1 MTQSNS
7 DSVLAKLRDKR
18 SRATVSTREDILVP
32 KPEPTESLESK
43 SLESK
48 NNLEPVKDN
57 SIEAL
62 QKELALFPETVR
74 HSGIVL
80 EKGIDRDLTQFCRD
94 NKITVEL
101 FLEAAW
107 CLSDL
112 EPEFLE
118 RILVSAKQRYT
129 SRKQAGKT
137 RRLLTMLQK

>member
-1 MTQSNS
+1 MTQGNS

-32 KPEPTESLESK
+32 KQEITEALEDR
-43 SLESK
+43 

-62 QKELALFPETVR
+62 QKELASFPETVR

-112 EPEFLE
+112 EPGFLDQ
-118 RILVSAKQRYT
+118 ILVEAKQRYT

-137 RRLLTMLQK
+137 RRLLTMLQKQ

>member
-1 MTQSNS
+1 MY
-7 DSVLAKLRDKR
+7 LAKLRDKR

-32 KPEPTESLESK
+32 KPEAIEP
-43 SLESK
+43 LESK
-48 NNLEPVKDN
+48 NNLEPVSDN
-57 SIEAL
+57 SVEAL
-62 QKELALFPETVR
+62 QKELASFPETVR

-80 EKGIDRDLTQFCRD
+80 DKGIDRDLTQFCRD

-137 RRLLTMLQK
+137 RRLLTMLQKQ

>member
-7 DSVLAKLRDKR
+7 DNVLAKLRDKR

-32 KPEPTESLESK
+32 KPEAIEPLES
-43 SLESK
+43 E

-62 QKELALFPETVR
+62 QKELASFPETVR

-137 RRLLTMLQK
+137 RRLLTMLQKQ

>member
-1 MTQSNS
+1 MNQGNS
-7 DSVLAKLRDKR
+7 DNVLAKLRDKR
-18 SRATVSTREDILVP
+18 ARATVSTREDILVP
-32 KPEPTESLESK
+32 KQEPIEPLESP
-43 SLESK
+43 

-62 QKELALFPETVR
+62 QKELASFPETVR

-118 RILVSAKQRYT
+118 RILLSAKQRYT

-137 RRLLTMLQK
+137 RRLLTMLQKQ

>member
-1 MTQSNS
+1 MTQGNS

-32 KPEPTESLESK
+32 KIEAIEPLESTT
-43 SLESK
+43 
-48 NNLEPVKDN
+48 NLEPVSDN
-57 SIEAL
+57 SVEAL
-62 QKELALFPETVR
+62 QKELASFPETVR

-80 EKGIDRDLTQFCRD
+80 DKGIDRDLTQFCRD
-94 NKITVEL
+94 HKITVEL

-137 RRLLTMLQK
+137 RRLLTMLQKQ

>member
-32 KPEPTESLESK
+32 KPEITEPLEDR
-43 SLESK
+43 

-80 EKGIDRDLTQFCRD
+80 DLSL
-94 NKITVEL
+94 IH
-101 FLEAAW
+101 
-107 CLSDL
+107 
-112 EPEFLE
+112 
-118 RILVSAKQRYT
+118 I
-129 SRKQAGKT
+129 
-137 RRLLTMLQK
+137 

>member
-1 MTQSNS
+1 MTQGNS

-32 KPEPTESLESK
+32 KPEAIEP
-43 SLESK
+43 LESK

-57 SIEAL
+57 SVEAL
-62 QKELALFPETVR
+62 QKELASFPETVR

-118 RILVSAKQRYT
+118 QILVSAKQRYT

-137 RRLLTMLQK
+137 RRLLTMLQKQS

>member
-1 MTQSNS
+1 MTQGNS

-32 KPEPTESLESK
+32 KPEAIEP
-43 SLESK
+43 LESK

-57 SIEAL
+57 SVEAL
-62 QKELALFPETVR
+62 QKELASFPETVR

-137 RRLLTMLQK
+137 RRLLTMLQKQS

>member
-1 MTQSNS
+1 MNQGNS
-7 DSVLAKLRDKR
+7 DNVLAKLRDKR
-18 SRATVSTREDILVP
+18 SRATVSTREDILVL
-32 KPEPTESLESK
+32 KPEINEPLES
-43 SLESK
+43 E
-48 NNLEPVKDN
+48 NNLESVTDN

-62 QKELALFPETVR
+62 QKELASFPETVR

-118 RILVSAKQRYT
+118 RILVEAKQRYT

-137 RRLLTMLQK
+137 RRLLTMLQKK

>member
-1 MTQSNS
+1 MNQSNS
-7 DSVLAKLRDKR
+7 DSVLTKLRDKR

-32 KPEPTESLESK
+32 KSEVIEHLEST
-43 SLESK
+43 
-48 NNLEPVKDN
+48 NNLEPAKDN
-57 SIEAL
+57 SVEDL
-62 QKELALFPETVR
+62 QKELASFPETVR

-80 EKGIDRDLTQFCRD
+80 EKGIDRDLTQYCRE

-118 RILVSAKQRYT
+118 RILASAKQRYT
-129 SRKQAGKT
+129 SRKQAGNT
-137 RRLLTMLQK
+137 RRLLTMLQKNNS

>member
-7 DSVLAKLRDKR
+7 DNVLAKLRDKR

-32 KPEPTESLESK
+32 KPEVIEPLESEAN
-43 SLESK
+43 S
-48 NNLEPVKDN
+48 EPNQDN

-62 QKELALFPETVR
+62 QKELASFPETVR

-118 RILVSAKQRYT
+118 RILVEAKQRYT

-137 RRLLTMLQK
+137 RRLLTMLQKQ

>member
-1 MTQSNS
+1 MNQGSS
-7 DSVLAKLRDKR
+7 DNVLAKLRDKR
-18 SRATVSTREDILVP
+18 SRATASTREDILVLKSEAIAP
-32 KPEPTESLESK
+32 LESD
-43 SLESK
+43 S
-48 NNLEPVKDN
+48 NLEIVQDN

-62 QKELALFPETVR
+62 QKELASFPETVR

-80 EKGIDRDLTQFCRD
+80 EKGIDRDLTQFCRE

-118 RILVSAKQRYT
+118 RILVEAKQRYT

>member
-1 MTQSNS
+1 MTQGNS

-32 KPEPTESLESK
+32 KQEITEPLEDR
-43 SLESK
+43 

-62 QKELALFPETVR
+62 QKELASFPETVR

-112 EPEFLE
+112 QPEFLE
-118 RILVSAKQRYT
+118 RILVEAKQRYT

-137 RRLLTMLQK
+137 RRLLTMLQKQ

>member
-1 MTQSNS
+1 MTQNNS
-7 DSVLAKLRDKR
+7 DNVLAKLRDKR
-18 SRATVSTREDILVP
+18 SRATVSAREDVLVP
-32 KPEPTESLESK
+32 KPEPTESLES
-43 SLESK
+43 E
-48 NNLEPVKDN
+48 NNLEPVQDN

-62 QKELALFPETVR
+62 QKELASFPETVR

-118 RILVSAKQRYT
+118 RILVEAKQRYN

-137 RRLLTMLQK
+137 RRLLTMLQKQ

>member
-1 MTQSNS
+1 MTDN
-7 DSVLAKLRDKR
+7 VLAHLREKR
-18 SRATVSTREDILVP
+18 TRATAPAREDSLVP
-32 KPEPTESLESK
+32 KPEAIEPLESP
-43 SLESK
+43 
-48 NNLEPVKDN
+48 NNLEPIKDN

-62 QKELALFPETVR
+62 QKELGSFPETVR

-80 EKGIDRDLTQFCRD
+80 DKGIDRDLTQFCRD
-94 NKITVEL
+94 HKITVEL

-112 EPEFLE
+112 EPEIRD

-137 RRLLTMLQK
+137 RRLLTMLQKQ

>member
-1 MTQSNS
+1 MNQGNS
-7 DSVLAKLRDKR
+7 DNVLAKLRDKR

-32 KPEPTESLESK
+32 KPEPTEPLES
-43 SLESK
+43 E
-48 NNLEPVKDN
+48 NNLEPVRDN

-62 QKELALFPETVR
+62 QKELASFPETVR

-137 RRLLTMLQK
+137 RRLLTMLQKQ

>member
-7 DSVLAKLRDKR
+7 DNVLAKLRDKR

-32 KPEPTESLESK
+32 KQEPTEP
-43 SLESK
+43 LESK
-48 NNLEPVKDN
+48 NNLEPVQDN

-62 QKELALFPETVR
+62 QKELASFPETVR

-118 RILVSAKQRYT
+118 RILVEAKQRYT

-137 RRLLTMLQK
+137 RRLLTMLQKQ

>member
-32 KPEPTESLESK
+32 KPEAIEPLES
-43 SLESK
+43 E
-48 NNLEPVKDN
+48 NNLEPVRDN
-57 SIEAL
+57 SVEAL
-62 QKELALFPETVR
+62 QKELASFPETVR

-118 RILVSAKQRYT
+118 RILVSAKQRYN

>member
-32 KPEPTESLESK
+32 KQEPTEP
-43 SLESK
+43 LESK
-48 NNLEPVKDN
+48 NNLEPVQDN
-57 SIEAL
+57 FIEAL
-62 QKELALFPETVR
+62 QKELASFPETVR

-118 RILVSAKQRYT
+118 RILVEAKQRYN

-137 RRLLTMLQK
+137 RRLLTMLQKQ

>member
-1 MTQSNS
+1 MNQGNS
-7 DSVLAKLRDKR
+7 DNVLAKLRDKR
-18 SRATVSTREDILVP
+18 SRATVSTREDILVQ
-32 KPEPTESLESK
+32 KPEITEPLE
-43 SLESK
+43 ER

-57 SIEAL
+57 SVEAL
-62 QKELALFPETVR
+62 QKELASFPETVR

>member
-1 MTQSNS
+1 MNQGNS
-7 DSVLAKLRDKR
+7 DNVLAKLSYKI

-32 KPEPTESLESK
+32 KPEINEPLES
-43 SLESK
+43 E
-48 NNLEPVKDN
+48 NNLEPVTDN
-57 SIEAL
+57 SVEAL
-62 QKELALFPETVR
+62 QKELASFPETVR

-80 EKGIDRDLTQFCRD
+80 DKGIDRDLTQFCRD

-118 RILVSAKQRYT
+118 RILVEAKQRYI

>member
-1 MTQSNS
+1 MNQGNS
-7 DSVLAKLRDKR
+7 DNVLAKLRDKR

-32 KPEPTESLESK
+32 KQETVEPLESV
-43 SLESK
+43 SDLES
-48 NNLEPVKDN
+48 VKDN

-62 QKELALFPETVR
+62 QKELASFPETVR

-80 EKGIDRDLTQFCRD
+80 DKGIDRNLTQFCRD

-112 EPEFLE
+112 EPELLE

-137 RRLLTMLQK
+137 RRLLTMLQKT

>member
-1 MTQSNS
+1 MNQGNS
-7 DSVLAKLRDKR
+7 DNVLAKLRDKR

-32 KPEPTESLESK
+32 KPETIEPLEN
-43 SLESK
+43 K
-48 NNLEPVKDN
+48 NNLELVQDN

-62 QKELALFPETVR
+62 QKELALFPETIR

-118 RILVSAKQRYT
+118 RILVEAKQRYT
-129 SRKQAGKT
+129 SRKQAGRT

>member
-1 MTQSNS
+1 MNQGNS
-7 DSVLAKLRDKR
+7 DNVLAKLRDKR

-32 KPEPTESLESK
+32 KQEPTELVES
-43 SLESK
+43 E
-48 NNLEPVKDN
+48 NNLEPVQDN

-62 QKELALFPETVR
+62 QKELASFPETVR

-137 RRLLTMLQK
+137 RRLLTMLQKQ

>member
-32 KPEPTESLESK
+32 KPEAIEP
-43 SLESK
+43 LESK

-62 QKELALFPETVR
+62 QKELASFPETVR

>member
-32 KPEPTESLESK
+32 KPEPTASE
-43 SLESK
+43 ESK
-48 NNLEPVKDN
+48 NNLEPIKDN

-62 QKELALFPETVR
+62 QKELASFPETVR

>member
-1 MTQSNS
+1 MNQGNS
-7 DSVLAKLRDKR
+7 DNVLAKLRDKR
-18 SRATVSTREDILVP
+18 SRATVSTREDILVK
-32 KPEPTESLESK
+32 KPEITKPLEDR
-43 SLESK
+43 

-57 SIEAL
+57 SVEAL
-62 QKELALFPETVR
+62 QKKLASFPETVR

>member
-32 KPEPTESLESK
+32 KPEITEPLEDR
-43 SLESK
+43 
-48 NNLEPVKDN
+48 NNLEPVQDN

-62 QKELALFPETVR
+62 QKELASFPETVR

-118 RILVSAKQRYT
+118 RILVEAKQRYT

-137 RRLLTMLQK
+137 RRLLTMLQKQ

>member
-1 MTQSNS
+1 MSQSNS

-32 KPEPTESLESK
+32 KQEITEPLEDR
-43 SLESK
+43 

-62 QKELALFPETVR
+62 QKELASFPETVR

-118 RILVSAKQRYT
+118 RILVSAKQRYI

-137 RRLLTMLQK
+137 RRLLTMLQKQ

>member
-18 SRATVSTREDILVP
+18 SRAIVSTREDILVP
-32 KPEPTESLESK
+32 KPEITEPLEDR
-43 SLESK
+43 

-80 EKGIDRDLTQFCRD
+80 DKEIDRDLTQFCRG

-137 RRLLTMLQK
+137 RRLLTMLQKH

>member
-32 KPEPTESLESK
+32 KSEAIEP
-43 SLESK
+43 LESK
-48 NNLEPVKDN
+48 NNLEPVQDN

-62 QKELALFPETVR
+62 QKALASFPETIR

-118 RILVSAKQRYT
+118 RILVEAKQRYT

-137 RRLLTMLQK
+137 RRLLTMLQKQ

>member
-1 MTQSNS
+1 MNQGNS
-7 DSVLAKLRDKR
+7 DNVLAKLRDKR
-18 SRATVSTREDILVP
+18 ARATVSTREDILVP
-32 KPEPTESLESK
+32 KPEPTESLESA
-43 SLESK
+43 S
-48 NNLEPVKDN
+48 NLEPVKDN

-62 QKELALFPETVR
+62 QKELASFPETVR

-118 RILVSAKQRYT
+118 RILVEAKQRYT

>member
-1 MTQSNS
+1 MTQGNS
-7 DSVLAKLRDKR
+7 DNVLAKLRDKR

-32 KPEPTESLESK
+32 KPETIEPLEST
-43 SLESK
+43 SK
-48 NNLEPVKDN
+48 LEPVKDN
-57 SIEAL
+57 SVEAL
-62 QKELALFPETVR
+62 QKELASFPETVR

>member
-32 KPEPTESLESK
+32 KAEPTAPD
-43 SLESK
+43 ESK
-48 NNLEPVKDN
+48 NNLEPIKDN
-57 SIEAL
+57 SIGAL
-62 QKELALFPETVR
+62 QKELASFPETVR

-112 EPEFLE
+112 EPGFLE
-118 RILVSAKQRYT
+118 QILVEAKQRYT

-137 RRLLTMLQK
+137 RRLLTMLQKQ

>member
-1 MTQSNS
+1 MTQGNS

-32 KPEPTESLESK
+32 KQEITEALEDR
-43 SLESK
+43 

-112 EPEFLE
+112 EPEFLGQ
-118 RILVSAKQRYT
+118 ILVEAKQRYT

-137 RRLLTMLQK
+137 RRLLTMLQKQ

>member
-32 KPEPTESLESK
+32 KSEAIEPLES
-43 SLESK
+43 E

-57 SIEAL
+57 SVEAL
-62 QKELALFPETVR
+62 QKELASFPETVR

-118 RILVSAKQRYT
+118 RILVEAKQRYT

-137 RRLLTMLQK
+137 RRLLTMLHKQ

>member
-32 KPEPTESLESK
+32 KPEPTAPDEN
-43 SLESK
+43 K
-48 NNLEPVKDN
+48 NNLETVKE
-57 SIEAL
+57 SSVEAL
-62 QKELALFPETVR
+62 QKELASFPETVR

-118 RILVSAKQRYT
+118 RILVEAKQRYT

>member
-1 MTQSNS
+1 MTQGNS

-32 KPEPTESLESK
+32 KPEAIEP
-43 SLESK
+43 LESK

-57 SIEAL
+57 SVEAL
-62 QKELALFPETVR
+62 QKELASFPETVR

-137 RRLLTMLQK
+137 RRLLTMLQKQQ

>member
-1 MTQSNS
+1 MNQGNS
-7 DSVLAKLRDKR
+7 DNVLAKLRDKR

-32 KPEPTESLESK
+32 KSEAIEPLES
-43 SLESK
+43 E

-57 SIEAL
+57 SVEAL
-62 QKELALFPETVR
+62 QKELASFPETVR

-118 RILVSAKQRYT
+118 RILVEAKQRYT

-137 RRLLTMLQK
+137 RRLLTMLQKQ